1 MTDFLYRSKPKLLM
15 TVIVVISNRLIKVEV
30 SYLLKDVVVIDLCV
44 CLDLFFCR
52 YFVQVIL
59 CFWNLV

>member
-1 MTDFLYRSKPKLLM
+1 M
-15 TVIVVISNRLIKVEV
+15 TVIVVISIRLIKVEV